1 MASYNQTGANNYGR
15 QTIYINRKESDL
27 VNLRVDQLKKV
38 LATYIPLIVET
49 HEANKKR
56 VRYLWDYY
64 LGIQDIKDK
73 VKYTRDEI
81 NNKVVENWAYAIVDF
96 KKAWQLGNP
105 IQYVMINEADN
116 EEISELNKYVR
127 FEGKEAKDQSLYEDI
142 LVTGRGFRYHAA
154 RKNPDINEESPF
166 EIFNVDRDSCEVIYS
181 NGIGHEQLF
190 SVILTDMKEI
200 IKVDEEEKENNFI
213 ELTIYLRN
221 RKIVCQYRNGEIKWL
236 RDQDE
241 ILVLKEHIITE
252 YYVNRDRI
260 SLIEIGKN
268 LFDGINHLESMDFDD
283 MEQYVNALMVFTNA
297 EVNEEELD
305 EIKALGAVNIK
316 STENKKASV
325 ELLQSR
331 LNATETQ
338 TFYTRLLVALHQ
350 ILGIPMAT
358 DSGTVTSG
366 DTGKAKMT
374 GQGYTSAGIRA
385 KTDETMFKTCDNNAL
400 KIILKI
406 CRRASGSKIKDL
418 YASEVECKMNRDMSD
433 NLLVKTQGLMNL
445 LGAGIPK
452 EYAVP
457 IISLFS
463 DSNAVVVAMDKQEAK
478 QKEEQ
483 ANNPTTQT
491 ANEQNNKINNIDEKT
506 EQMQ

>member
-1 MASYNQTGANNYGR
+1 MASYDKSNSNNYGR
-15 QTIYINRKESDL
+15 QTIYIDRRESDL

-38 LATYIPLIVET
+38 LARYIPMIVET
-49 HEANKKR
+49 HEVNKSR
-56 VRYLWDYY
+56 IRYLWDYY
-64 LGIQDIKDK
+64 LGVQDIKDK
-73 VKYTRDEI
+73 KKYTRDEI

-127 FEGKEAKDQSLYEDI
+127 FEGKEAKDQMLYEDI
-142 LVTGRGFRYHAA
+142 LVTGRGFRYHAT
-154 RKNPDINEESPF
+154 RKNPDINEEAPF
-166 EIFNVDRDSCEVIYS
+166 EIYNVDRDSCEVVYS

-190 SVILTDMKEI
+190 STIITDMREI
-200 IKVDEEEKENNFI
+200 VEVDGKLQERNYQ
-213 ELTIYLRN
+213 ELTIYTRN
-221 RKIVCQYRNGEIKWL
+221 RKIVCEYRNGDIKWKK
-236 RDQDE
+236 DNDE
-241 ILVLKEHIITE
+241 VLILKEHLITE
-252 YYVNRDRI
+252 YFVNRDRI

-358 DSGTVTSG
+358 DSGTVTTG

-406 CRRASGSKIKDL
+406 CRRASSSKIKDL

-445 LGAGIPK
+445 LNAGVPK

-457 IISLFS
+457 IVNLFS
-463 DSNAVVVAMDKQEAK
+463 DSNAVVVAMEKQEA
-478 QKEEQ
+478 
-483 ANNPTTQT
+483 TQVEL
-491 ANEQNNKINNIDEKT
+491 APQEADEQNNKINKINQKT